1 MVAILDSVPAT
12 AQEITLAAAIGMG
25 VLSSLNTCA
34 LVRLPLLVALVA
46 GVGGSRRHGLI
57 LTGLFVL
64 GFVGGIIWLGLT
76 AATVADGIPRSLQ
89 VSKYSFW
96 VLGFGMIV
104 AGVLRS
110 GLINPRLL
118 PERWR
123 GWGERLVRTDL
134 PAAVLLGLVLGLLQT
149 PACPVC
155 RVHLQA
161 AMGTAPAGFL
171 WGGLVLPV
179 GFAAG
184 QSFLLLTVG
193 ALTAML
199 RPELVAWLRTRMC
212 SLEPRLQLLTGTMLV
227 VLGINFLI
235 VG

>member
-1 MVAILDSVPAT
+1 MVAILDSVPT
-12 AQEITLAAAIGMG
+12 AVQEITLAAAIGMG
-25 VLSSLNTCA
+25 MLSSVNVCA
-34 LVRLPLLVALVA
+34 AVRLPILAAFVT

-64 GFVGGIIWLGLT
+64 GFVGGIILLGLT
-76 AATVADGIPRSLQ
+76 AASPADGIPRSLQ

-123 GWGERLVRTDL
+123 GVSGRLVRTDL
-134 PAAVLLGLVLGLLQT
+134 PGAVLLGLVLGLLQT
-149 PACPVC
+149 PACPAC

-161 AMGTAPAGFL
+161 AVGAAPAGFL
-171 WGGLVLPV
+171 WSGLVLPA

-184 QSFLLLTVG
+184 QSLVLLIAG
-193 ALTAML
+193 ALTTML
-199 RPELVAWLRTRMC
+199 RPELVAWLRKRMC
-212 SLEPRLQLLTGTMLV
+212 SLEPRLQLLTGNMLV